1 MKIVPF
7 VLYENKAAGNMS
19 ENTMIHVYEIC
30 KSSISLMS
38 IWVVNK
44 LVVRFAI
51 NTREEKNRK
60 RSSLLKVSTSALING
75 FSLIS
80 RNKTT

>member
-1 MKIVPF
+1 
-7 VLYENKAAGNMS
+7 
-19 ENTMIHVYEIC
+19 MIHVYEIC